1 MFSGGI
7 LALTK
12 RGIALSLWFAKKIN
26 LSTCFCKSKI
36 LLRSVFNNNNN
47 IIIII
52 IIIIIVFI
60 HTDKYTYPM
69 LHFVKIDNYDN
80 TKNN

>member
-1 MFSGGI
+1 MQVSGWKKH
-7 LALTK
+7 TVK
-12 RGIALSLWFAKKIN
+12 VMSSLV
-26 LSTCFCKSKI
+26 S
-36 LLRSVFNNNNN
+36 RHVQYVQ
-47 IIIII
+47 II

>member
-1 MFSGGI
+1 M
-7 LALTK
+7 T
-12 RGIALSLWFAKKIN
+12 SLVVFIISKGY
-26 LSTCFCKSKI
+26 FMCKVI
-36 LLRSVFNNNNN
+36 V
-47 IIIII
+47 I

>member
-1 MFSGGI
+1 MVIHLFCFYLLERNG
-7 LALTK
+7 AFHCTK
-12 RGIALSLWFAKKIN
+12 LYFHFQLDCI
-26 LSTCFCKSKI
+26 
-36 LLRSVFNNNNN
+36 

>member
-1 MFSGGI
+1 MKGLLVCS
-7 LALTK
+7 K
-12 RGIALSLWFAKKIN
+12 RLLLLVDSRCCNN
-26 LSTCFCKSKI
+26 LSTYQ
-36 LLRSVFNNNNN
+36 L
-47 IIIII
+47 I